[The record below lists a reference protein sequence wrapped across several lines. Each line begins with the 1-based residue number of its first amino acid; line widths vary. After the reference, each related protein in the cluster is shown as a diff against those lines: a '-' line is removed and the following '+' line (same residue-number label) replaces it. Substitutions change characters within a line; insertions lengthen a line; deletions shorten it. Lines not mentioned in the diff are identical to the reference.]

1 MTYYQLLGI
10 AKDATAEEIKR
21 AYRKVV
27 VALHPDRFANAVESA
42 ETCHERCMRFS
53 EVKDAYETLSDSR
66 KRYLYDRVNRVPQ
79 GLGDLLATPQ
89 GQRAMAR
96 LLPRA
101 PKQSR
106 DGNDRVVIAHVPM
119 DTLAN
124 GGAIDA
130 PAGLPDEFDLL
141 FLPPNAGKTPWARL
155 PERGEPG
162 ENDGIAG
169 DLYVLLVPADR

>member
-10 AKDATAEEIKR
+10 AEDATAVEIR
-21 AYRKVV
+21 NAYRKK
-27 VALHPDRFANAVESA
+27 VATLHPDRFAKVVEPTEATDERNRRFA
-42 ETCHERCMRFS
+42 EART
-53 EVKDAYETLSDSR
+53 AYETLSNSR
-66 KRYLYDRVNRVPQ
+66 NRYLYDRRNRVPQ

-106 DGNDRVVIAHVPM
+106 DGNDRVIIAPVPM

-162 ENDGIAG
+162 ENDGTAG
-169 DLYVLLVPADR
+169 DLYVLLVPTDR